1 MCQRVLTGLERP
13 LDFFNFGILMSP
25 LDAFEVAL
33 RLDDMTHCAPN
44 SSGSVWRMMWADYT
58 ERGKLF
64 SEATT
69 VTKDELISYSL
80 SFLHNPSSAS
90 SALLAAVLFRLS
102 DFCQWCSDFEQ
113 RLITRLD
120 PQLFNQLVASFE
132 KEGSLSRSVLYYE
145 RGDEAFSYAPLAGG
159 ESPVIHKFTT
169 GCYLYALDT
178 LLAQLA
184 HNVTVSMPLF
194 FSVCRTADRLM
205 DITANF
211 KLAHTPLIEKVL
223 PLLAK
228 LMMNPVLFAFVLTA
242 ETFDHGSVDRAYM
255 NQYADDYYNARTDSM
270 IASLPKEQEHQNRH
284 SGSPRTVAGSKLLSL
299 FISMIVN
306 HLPCV
311 NSQKSVEFPIIYG
324 CLLCIWLSSFVE
336 KRSLLTQGIF
346 VLIVRILNC
355 AILQNVAKIVR
366 LSIKILLN
374 VSTIPEA
381 VDFMAA
387 SQLDTVLVIMEGKG
401 WQESK
406 ENPSGCIYTLIRE
419 LHTILDQTIKKVTT
433 WETYLAELKSDLL
446 GNTPVHTSEAFWKAN
461 SHRFL
466 DNSAYA
472 LNRLEQIGTKA
483 YKSDTNSLL
492 VCLNDIGMF
501 CITYSN
507 GRNVVAQMPHI
518 KTFVMSCLQHET
530 EAVRDAAIVT
540 LSKVLVDNWRS
551 V

>member
-1 MCQRVLTGLERP
+1 MKNFLPHREIFGL
-13 LDFFNFGILMSP
+13 FNFEISMSP
-25 LDAFEVAL
+25 LDAFEVVL
-33 RLDDMTHCAPN
+33 RLNDLTHFAPK
-44 SSGSVWRMMWADYT
+44 STGSVCKLMWSDYT

-64 SEATT
+64 SEAAVT
-69 VTKDELISYSL
+69 TKDELISFSL
-80 SFLHNPSSAS
+80 SFLHNPASSS

-132 KEGSLSRSVLYYE
+132 KERNLNRHVLYYE
-145 RGDEAFSYAPLAGG
+145 RGDETFSYTPLASG
-159 ESPVIHKFTT
+159 ENPISHKFTT
-169 GCYLYALDT
+169 GCYLCALDT

-184 HNVTVSMPLF
+184 HSVTVSMPLF

-205 DITANF
+205 DIIANF
-211 KLAHTPLIEKVL
+211 KLVYTPLIEKSL
-223 PLLAK
+223 PFLAK
-228 LMMNPVLFAFVLTA
+228 LMMNPVLFAFILTA

-255 NQYADDYYNARTDSM
+255 DQYADDYYNAHADSM
-270 IASLPKEQEHQNRH
+270 ITGLSGEQEHQTL
-284 SGSPRTVAGSKLLSL
+284 SPGSPRTVAGSKLLPL
-299 FISMIVN
+299 FINMIVS
-306 HLPCV
+306 HLPRV
-311 NSQKSVEFPIIYG
+311 SNQKSVEFPIIYG

-346 VLIVRILNC
+346 VLVVRILNC
-355 AILQNVAKIVR
+355 TILQNVAKIVR
-366 LSIKILLN
+366 LSLKILLN
-374 VSTIPEA
+374 VSTLPEA

-387 SQLDTVLVIMEGKG
+387 SQLDAVLVVMESKG

-406 ENPSGCIYTLIRE
+406 ENPSGCIYTLLRE
-419 LHTILDQTIKKVTT
+419 LRAILEQTIKKVTT

-461 SHRFL
+461 SHRLL

-501 CITYSN
+501 CISYSN
-507 GRNVVAQMPHI
+507 GKNVVAQMPNI
-518 KTFVMSCLQHET
+518 KAFVMSCLQHEAET
-530 EAVRDAAIVT
+530 VRDAAIVT
-540 LSKVLVDNWRS
+540 LSKVLVDNWRN